1 MTKIELDSAK
11 VEALAALQCTFDEI
25 ASGLGI
31 STDTLDRRRKEEPD
45 IAEAIKKG
53 RELGT
58 RSLRRLQWDAAKSGN
73 VTMQIWLGK
82 QWLKQTDKH
91 EVAAVVDLSVR
102 GDPVDIDPADIATI
116 ERLRRLQLGDDN

>member
-1 MTKIELDSAK
+1 MTKKKEPHELINGQPLDASK
-11 VEALAALQCTFDEI
+11 VEALAALQCTMEEI

-31 STDTLDRRRKEEPD
+31 SRMTLHRRREEDP
-45 IAEAIKKG
+45 AIDTAIEKG

-58 RSLRRLQWDAAKSGN
+58 RSLRRLQYEAAKGGN

-91 EVAAVVDLSVR
+91 DHNVTGNMTVHFDEALKDV
-102 GDPVDIDPADIATI
+102 
-116 ERLRRLQLGDDN
+116 